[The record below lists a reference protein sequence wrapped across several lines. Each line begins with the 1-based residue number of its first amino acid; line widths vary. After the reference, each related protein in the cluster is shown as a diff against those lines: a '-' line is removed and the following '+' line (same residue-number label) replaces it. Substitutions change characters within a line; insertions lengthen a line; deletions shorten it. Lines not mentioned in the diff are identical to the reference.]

1 MNIQFLGDLQELSFG
16 LNELAGMLGV
26 ALADGGYVFT
36 VTQKDGSNLCVSL
49 EGKAGSIVYSEKCHF
64 FRAVGLAVEQL
75 RDGVE
80 QFSIEEVPQFRMNG
94 PMFDV
99 SQGNAAFNV
108 KTVKHIIRNIAL
120 MGLNMLMIYC
130 EDSYEVQNQPYFGY
144 MRAKYSEAEMRE
156 LDDYA
161 YALGVEMIPC
171 IQTLAHMPDAL
182 RWKVYDAIRDYPD
195 CVIVGKEETYK
206 YIRDLIT
213 SASRPFRTKKIHVGL
228 DEAWALGRGKY
239 IDEFGYR
246 EPFKIM
252 REHLARVKE
261 ILDDLDLEPMMW
273 DDMFFRSI
281 GGNNYLDF
289 RGELPQE
296 VIDSVPKGMR
306 CVYWDYYTLEQ
317 EAYETMLGIH
327 KQLDKDVIF
336 AGGCWTWVGFSLA
349 WNKTLRTTEY
359 ALNACKKHGVKNI
372 FMTVWGDN
380 GTECLATTTL
390 IGCQL
395 FAEHGYAEVFDYE
408 KFRKRFRFCT
418 GGCADD
424 FANLEL
430 LDRNP
435 QGAELDDHS
444 ECNAS
449 KYLMWQDIL
458 TGLCDRNIEGYEM
471 DAHYAAL
478 AEALAPAVGRNGQ
491 FDGMFRFSRQVAHV
505 LAMKS
510 QMGLRLTAAYKAG
523 DRAALKNF
531 ADVELPELAKRVS
544 ELRDIHMDAWFDIYK
559 PLGWDVMDMRYGSL
573 LIRIDSAVREI
584 NMYLSGRLDRIEEL
598 EQERLYYEGKP
609 GPIRYLNFYG
619 DAVSPSR
626 IAPHA

>member
-1 MNIQFLGDLQELSFG
+1 MNIQFLGDLQDLSFG
-16 LNELAGMLGV
+16 LSELAGVLGI
-26 ALADGGYVFT
+26 ALADGGYTFT

-49 EGKAGSIVYSEKCHF
+49 DGKSGSIVYSERCHF
-64 FRAVGLAVEQL
+64 FRALGLAVEQL
-75 RDGVE
+75 REGKE
-80 QFSIEEVPQFRMNG
+80 QFAIEEVPQFKMNG

-144 MRAKYSEAEMRE
+144 MRARYSEAEMRE

-182 RWKVYDAIRDYPD
+182 RWKVYDDIRDYPD

-261 ILDDLDLEPMMW
+261 ILDDLGLEPMMW

-289 RGELPQE
+289 RGDLPQE

-317 EAYETMLGIH
+317 DAYETMLGIH

-349 WNKTLRTTEY
+349 WTKTLRTTEY

-380 GTECLATTTL
+380 GTECLANTTL

-408 KFRKRFRFCT
+408 KFKRRFHFCT
-418 GGCADD
+418 GGCVED
-424 FANLEL
+424 FEKLEL

-435 QGAELDDHS
+435 QGAELSDHS
-444 ECNAS
+444 EYNAS

-458 TGLCDRNIEGYEM
+458 TGLCDKNIEGYEM

-478 AEALAPAVGRNGQ
+478 ADSLKPAIGRNGQ
-491 FDGMFRFSRQVAHV
+491 FDGMFEFSWHAAHV
-505 LAMKS
+505 LSVKA

-523 DRAALKNF
+523 DRDALRRF
-531 ADVELPELAKRVS
+531 AEVELPELKQRVIAM
-544 ELRDIHMDAWFDIYK
+544 RKVHMENWFALYK

-573 LIRIDSAVREI
+573 ITRIDSAVEELS
-584 NMYLSGRLDRIEEL
+584 MYLSGRLDRLEEL
-598 EQERLYYEGKP
+598 EQPRLYYNGVP

-619 DAVSPSR
+619 DAASPSR